1 MNDYSKAI
9 SYEKAS
15 SLNNW
20 AKLYGYDMD
29 VMIEA
34 PKQPHVASKVANEDL
49 LAPDLR
55 LASGLDTAIHKAKH
69 SLQELSFIPIPPFK
83 DRIVLNPSL
92 ASSGSGFGP
101 GFLLTSMASNG
112 LTYANVVEGAP
123 GVTQT
128 IFLSVLNGTKL
139 LDEVSYYENAKKSVF
154 YFAKKT
160 GTASD
165 IAEALMSSD
174 MDSVNRLAG
183 QFKVKVNAMQRGKD
197 LMISNDN
204 LELHVFYSDNPSIQL
219 SSDLVLQE
227 AALAASNSAWFR
239 EKSLVTSGF
248 TGYGDWTNGQQK
260 ELLALRPGQK
270 PVGIRGY
277 DAVEIQKSK
286 IFPHLIRD
294 ESNYGFV
301 SESLQNRRRKNRHGK
316 TRKYA

>member
-1 MNDYSKAI
+1 MILFFFPAI
-9 SYEKAS
+9 FWFHEFFFS
-15 SLNNW
+15 
-20 AKLYGYDMD
+20 
-29 VMIEA
+29 
-34 PKQPHVASKVANEDL
+34 
-49 LAPDLR
+49 
-55 LASGLDTAIHKAKH
+55 
-69 SLQELSFIPIPPFK
+69 
-83 DRIVLNPSL
+83 
-92 ASSGSGFGP
+92 
-101 GFLLTSMASNG
+101 
-112 LTYANVVEGAP
+112 

-139 LDEVSYYENAKKSVF
+139 LDDVSYYDNAKKSVF

-316 TRKYA
+316 TRKYAWSL

>member
-1 MNDYSKAI
+1 M
-9 SYEKAS
+9 
-15 SLNNW
+15 
-20 AKLYGYDMD
+20 
-29 VMIEA
+29 
-34 PKQPHVASKVANEDL
+34 
-49 LAPDLR
+49 
-55 LASGLDTAIHKAKH
+55 
-69 SLQELSFIPIPPFK
+69 
-83 DRIVLNPSL
+83 
-92 ASSGSGFGP
+92 
-101 GFLLTSMASNG
+101 
-112 LTYANVVEGAP
+112 
-123 GVTQT
+123 
-128 IFLSVLNGTKL
+128 LNGTKL
-139 LDEVSYYENAKKSVF
+139 LDDVSYYDNAKKSVF

-219 SSDLVLQE
+219 SSDHVLQE
-227 AALAASNSAWFR
+227 AALAASTSAWFR
-239 EKSLVTSGF
+239 EKSLVAKGF